1 MSQFRTD
8 IKARHLRTLALS
20 FTTLAAA
27 GAATAQMPEPHQK
40 EGRIGYVLTERHWAI
55 HETAARTE
63 CPQGMNSRGSRD
75 LFAKLFPEGGE
86 GERTVVDTRL
96 MIEGFQYH
104 TNAATTD
111 IYDALPFYEAQG
123 NVSYGL
129 NLDGEVNADDFKS
142 PAGEEGIDNQLY
154 RALGC
159 IAGYRKDGPYWFF
172 ENDFMI
178 NNGYNRWMIEL
189 SGVDDLV
196 NDDDVTVTTYRGLDS
211 LFTDATGEGFV
222 AGGTQR
228 VDTRWGQSFV
238 EETKGRIK
246 DGVLIT
252 EPIAQLKFP
261 WSQPG
266 PSDGYHIFKDLQL
279 QLKLASKVAQGL
291 MAGYVDVEQF
301 NHRFRTNWSSHH
313 QNYGQS
319 SSASEYA
326 ALKRLADAYPDPETG
341 ANTAIS
347 GAVEVTLTQV
357 YIVHPDEQ
365 ETSSQ
370 GAGITGF

>member
-1 MSQFRTD
+1 MSQVRTETT
-8 IKARHLRTLALS
+8 ARRMGSLALFIS
-20 FTTLAAA
+20 TLAAT
-27 GAATAQMPEPHQK
+27 GAATAELPGPHLQD
-40 EGRIGYVLTERHWAI
+40 GRIGYVLTERHWAI
-55 HETAARTE
+55 YETEDRSE

-75 LFAKLFPEGGE
+75 LFAKEYSDLSE
-86 GERTVVDTRL
+86 GELSVLETRL
-96 MIEGFQYH
+96 KVEGYQYH
-104 TNAATTD
+104 TNTATTD
-111 IYDALPFYEAQG
+111 IYDSLPFYEAQG
-123 NVSYGL
+123 DVSHGL
-129 NLDGEVNADDFKS
+129 NLDGEVDAEDYTS
-142 PAGEEGIDNQLY
+142 PDGVEGVDNQLY

-178 NNGYNRWMIEL
+178 NNGYNRWMIEI

-196 NDDDVTVTTYRGLDS
+196 NDDEVTVTTYRGLDN

-228 VDTRWGQSFV
+228 VDARWGQSFIEQV
-238 EETKGRIK
+238 QGKIVA
-246 DGVLIT
+246 GVLTT
-252 EPIAQLKFP
+252 EPIKQAKLP

-266 PSDGYHIFKDLQL
+266 VSDGYHIFKDLQFQF
-279 QLKLASKVAQGL
+279 QLSPKVAQGL

-301 NHRFRTNWSSHH
+301 NHRFRTNWAMHH

-326 ALKRLADAYPDPETG
+326 ALRRLADAYPDPQTG

-347 GAVEVTLTQV
+347 SAVEVTLTQV
-357 YIVHPDEQ
+357 YILHPEEQ
-365 ETSSQ
+365 VSSSQ
-370 GAGITGF
+370 ATEPTGF